1 MVQLPKKLNVL
12 VQSFSRGSA
21 IAAGLFFCIMALLV
35 LHRHHSYLPSYTSF
49 DQGIFNQVFW
59 NSSHGRWFQS
69 SLSAMESVSLPVAEV
84 GYHRLGQHFTPAL
97 LLWVPIYAIARNS
110 TALLLIAVG
119 IVTAAGLV
127 LYQLARQR
135 LSPRLATLIMVS
147 FYASR
152 AVASPTLG
160 NFQDL
165 CQLPLFMFGLF
176 LALEK
181 RAWLWFWICA
191 VLVLAVREDAGI
203 LLFSVGLYLIASRR
217 QMAVGL
223 VTCGVSFGYAIAVT
237 TWVMPLFSADVGER
251 FLVDQ
256 FAPYIDGDS
265 TSSLAVLWG
274 MISNP
279 LIVLKQMFTPL
290 GGTLN
295 YVIDQA
301 LPLALI
307 PLISPSAWVL
317 MGCPLLILFLRDDP
331 WALSLSMRF
340 ALNVVP
346 GFFYG
351 AILWWSA
358 HPNAA
363 KKQWFRQAWIAC
375 ISLSILFTITA
386 NPHRALS
393 FMIPDSVEPW
403 VAVQPWTQWPHA
415 AEINAAL
422 REIPPTA
429 SVSATNHIVPHL
441 SNRREMLS
449 LPAWQLR
456 TDSDEV
462 VDVDY
467 IVADLHQLAQYEAA
481 FVDDRDR
488 LRQFAPWLEDRMQQ
502 NYGITRYQDG
512 VILLQRDQTSDPQLR
527 QQWRDDLQTRWR
539 VEP

>member
-1 MVQLPKKLNVL
+1 MVQLPQKLTVL

-21 IAAGLFFCIMALLV
+21 IAAGLFFGIMAFLV

-59 NSSHGRWFQS
+59 NSSYGRWFQS
-69 SLSAMESVSLPVAEV
+69 SLSAMESISLPVAEV

-165 CQLPLFMFGLF
+165 CQLPLFLFGLF

-181 RAWLWFWICA
+181 RAWLWFGICG

-217 QMAVGL
+217 QVGVGL
-223 VTCGVSFGYAIAVT
+223 VACGASFAYAIAVT
-237 TWVMPLFSADVGER
+237 TYIMPLFSADVGER

-279 LIVLKQMFTPL
+279 WIVLQQMFTPL

-295 YVIDQA
+295 YLIDQA

-307 PLISPSAWVL
+307 PLISPSAWLL

-346 GFFYG
+346 GLFYG

-358 HPNAA
+358 HPHAA

-375 ISLSILFTITA
+375 IGLSILFTITA

-393 FMIPDSVEPW
+393 WLIPDSVQPW
-403 VAVQPWTQWPHA
+403 VSVQPWTQWPHA
-415 AEINAAL
+415 AQINAVL
-422 REIPPTA
+422 RDIPPTA
-429 SVSATNHIVPHL
+429 SVSATNPIVPHL
-441 SNRREMLS
+441 SSRREMLG

-456 TDSDEV
+456 DDRGDV

-467 IVADLHQLAQYEAA
+467 IVADLHQLAQYEVA

-488 LRQFAPWLEDRMQQ
+488 LRQFAPWLEARMQA

-527 QQWRDDLQTRWR
+527 QRWLEDLQTRWQ
-539 VEP
+539 VE